1 VSAPGWKGSALGR
14 LAGKGGYRATTPI
27 DRRRL
32 GSASW
37 ARENAGIAT
46 SKPFMLIAL
55 HRLRRLVKAGVLA
68 AACMPVATYALTL
81 LTEENPPFNYTA
93 NGKLT
98 GLMTQLVVE
107 TVKRA
112 NVPYTIEV
120 LPWNRA
126 YTRAQ
131 AEKDTCLFAT
141 ARLDS
146 REKLFNWVGPYTN
159 NLWAVYGRG
168 SFAGSVRLLSDLKPY
183 RIGAVVNDAK
193 VEYLKENGVTNIK
206 QVIDDR
212 MNPPRLLLPAE
223 DPNRIDLWVT
233 GYYGEREVAR
243 AAKVS
248 DVKLVFIVR
257 EIPLYLACSP
267 LTSKPVVQALSEA
280 VEKMRADG
288 VLAEVAAT
296 YEKKF
301 VQ

>member
-1 VSAPGWKGSALGR
+1 
-14 LAGKGGYRATTPI
+14 
-27 DRRRL
+27 
-32 GSASW
+32 
-37 ARENAGIAT
+37 
-46 SKPFMLIAL
+46 MLIVL
-55 HRLRRLVKAGVLA
+55 HRLRRLAVAGVLA
-68 AACMPVATYALTL
+68 AACLPAAPAHALTL
-81 LTEENPPFNYTA
+81 LTEENPPFNYMA

-98 GLMTQLVVE
+98 GLVTELVLDAA
-107 TVKRA
+107 KRA
-112 NVPYTIEV
+112 NVPYTIEL

-126 YTRAQ
+126 YMRAQ

-146 REKLFNWVGPYTN
+146 REKLFNWVGPLAN

-168 SFAGSVRLLSDLKPY
+168 NFAGSVRVLTDLKPY
-183 RIGAVVNDAK
+183 RIGGVVNDAK

-206 QVIDDR
+206 QALDDR

-223 DPNRIDLWVT
+223 DPNHIDLWVT
-233 GYYGEREVAR
+233 GYYGERDLAR

-248 DVKLVFIVR
+248 DIKLVFIVR

-267 LTSKPVVQALSEA
+267 LTAPRVVKALSEA
-280 VEKMRADG
+280 LEKMRTDG

>member
-1 VSAPGWKGSALGR
+1 MA
-14 LAGKGGYRATTPI
+14 PI
-27 DRRRL
+27 DRVRL
-32 GSASW
+32 GSACSP
-37 ARENAGIAT
+37 RENARVAT

-55 HRLRRLVKAGVLA
+55 HRLRRLAMAGVLVAACLPA
-68 AACMPVATYALTL
+68 AAAHALTL
-81 LTEENPPFNYTA
+81 LTEENPPFNYMA

-98 GLMTQLVVE
+98 GLVTELVLE
-107 TVKRA
+107 TAKRA
-112 NVPYTIEV
+112 NVPYTIEL

-126 YTRAQ
+126 YMRAQ

-146 REKLFNWVGPYTN
+146 REKLFNWVGPFAN

-168 SFAGSVRLLSDLKPY
+168 NFAGSVRVLTDLKPY
-183 RIGAVVNDAK
+183 RIGGVVNDAK

-206 QVIDDR
+206 QALDDR
-212 MNPPRLLLPAE
+212 MNPPRLMLPAE
-223 DPNRIDLWVT
+223 DPNHIDLWVT
-233 GYYGEREVAR
+233 GYYGERELAR

-248 DVKLVFIVR
+248 DIKLVFIVR

-267 LTSKPVVQALSEA
+267 LTAPRVVKALSEA
-280 VEKMRADG
+280 VEKMRTDG

>member
-1 VSAPGWKGSALGR
+1 
-14 LAGKGGYRATTPI
+14 
-27 DRRRL
+27 
-32 GSASW
+32 
-37 ARENAGIAT
+37 
-46 SKPFMLIAL
+46 MLTAL
-55 HRLRRLVKAGVLA
+55 HRLRRLIVAGALA
-68 AACMPVATYALTL
+68 AACVPVPAFALTL

-98 GLMTQLVVE
+98 GLMTQLVGE
-107 TVKRA
+107 AAKRA

-126 YTRAQ
+126 YIRAQ

-146 REKLFNWVGPYTN
+146 REKLFNWVGPFAN

-168 SFAGSVRLLSDLKPY
+168 NFAGSVRLLSDLKPY

-193 VEYLKENGVTNIK
+193 VEYLKENGVTNVK
-206 QVIDDR
+206 QVIEDR
-212 MNPPRLLLPAE
+212 MNPPRLMLPAE
-223 DPNRIDLWVT
+223 DPNHIDLWVT

-243 AAKVS
+243 AAKVA
-248 DVKLVFIVR
+248 DIKLVFIVR

-267 LTSKPVVQALSEA
+267 LTSKAVVTALSEA

-288 VLAEVAAT
+288 VLAEAAAT
-296 YEKKF
+296 YEKEF
-301 VQ
+301 VR